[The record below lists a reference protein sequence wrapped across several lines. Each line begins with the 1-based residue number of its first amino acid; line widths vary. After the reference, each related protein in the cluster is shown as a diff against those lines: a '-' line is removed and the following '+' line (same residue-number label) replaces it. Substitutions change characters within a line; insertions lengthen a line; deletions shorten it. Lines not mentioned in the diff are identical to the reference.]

1 MNQIWESIS
10 ICRICDSNHLSEV
23 LDLGSQPPANSL
35 YPPNETPPPRI
46 PLRAFF
52 CKNCGC
58 VQLGESVNPEYLF
71 GKYLWVTG
79 TSRTATEYSQ
89 RFAQRALQKKNTH
102 KPFVVEVASN
112 DGTFL
117 QEFKKENSDVLG
129 IDPAKNIAELANS
142 NGIPTQA
149 KFFTKG
155 VAEDV
160 LKSWRTVDIAIAR
173 NVIPHV
179 KEIHSVISGIK
190 TLISEKGVGIIEFHD
205 SSLLLKELQYDYIYH
220 EHLFY
225 FTLQSIQNLLI
236 QHELYAFDVDRS
248 PISGGSWVVYF
259 SSEEKQKSRML
270 LKAEESENKYR
281 VNQYESWVEFGE
293 QAKFH
298 RDQLQHLIEEIGEPI
313 LAYGASARSSTL
325 LNFAKITSQQIVAI
339 IDRNSLKHKLI
350 TPGTSVPVISFEE
363 GIERMRN
370 MKKMLLL
377 AWNFTDEVV
386 EDLRLHGY
394 TGQFIQPLPG
404 LPKVL

>member
-1 MNQIWESIS
+1 MNQVWESIS
-10 ICRICDSNHLSEV
+10 TCRICDSDLLSEV
-23 LDLGSQPPANSL
+23 LDLGAQPPANSL

-46 PLRAFF
+46 PLRALF
-52 CKNCGC
+52 CNKCGC

-89 RFAQRALQKKNTH
+89 RFAQRALQKIKTQQ
-102 KPFVVEVASN
+102 PFVVEVASN

-117 QEFKKENSDVLG
+117 QEFKKQNSEVLG

-142 NGIPTQA
+142 NGIPTHA
-149 KFFTKG
+149 DFFTQE
-155 VAEDV
+155 VAENV
-160 LKSWRTVDIAIAR
+160 LKSWRTADIAIAR

-179 KEIHSVISGIK
+179 KEIHSVIRGIK
-190 TLISEKGVGIIEFHD
+190 TLINTTGVGIIEFHD

-236 QHELYAFDVDRS
+236 QHGLYAFDVNRS
-248 PISGGSWVVYF
+248 PISGGSWVIYF
-259 SSEEKQKSRML
+259 CSQEKQKSEML
-270 LKAEESENKYR
+270 LHAEKSENQHR
-281 VNQYESWVEFGE
+281 VNQYQRWVEFGE
-293 QAKFH
+293 KAKIH
-298 RDQLQHLIEEIGEPI
+298 RDQLKQFIEEIGEPI

-325 LNFAKITSQQIVAI
+325 LNYAEITSQQIAAI
-339 IDRNSLKHKLI
+339 IDRNSLKHELI
-350 TPGTSVPVISFEE
+350 TPGTSVTVISYEE
-363 GIERMRN
+363 GIKRMKN
-370 MKKMLLL
+370 MKKLLLL

-386 EDLRLHGY
+386 KDLRRHGY

-404 LPKVL
+404 FPKTV

>member
-1 MNQIWESIS
+1 MNQIWQPIS
-10 ICRICDSNHLSEV
+10 TCRICDSDFLSEV
-23 LDLGSQPPANSL
+23 LNLGAQPPANSL

-46 PLRAFF
+46 PLRVLF
-52 CKNCGC
+52 CDKCGC

-79 TSRTATEYSQ
+79 TSRTAIEYSQ
-89 RFAQRALQKKNTH
+89 RFAQRALQKTENQ

-117 QEFKKENSDVLG
+117 QEFKKQNSVVLG
-129 IDPAKNIAELANS
+129 IDPAKNIAEFANS
-142 NGIPTQA
+142 NGISTQA
-149 KFFTKG
+149 DFFTEE
-155 VAEDV
+155 VAENV
-160 LKSWRTVDIAIAR
+160 LKSWRTADIAIAR

-190 TLISEKGVGIIEFHD
+190 TLIDTTGVGIIEFHD

-236 QHELYAFDVDRS
+236 QHGLYAFDVDRS
-248 PISGGSWVVYF
+248 PISGGSWVIYF
-259 SSEEKQKSRML
+259 CSQEKQKSEML
-270 LKAEESENKYR
+270 LQAEKTENQHR
-281 VNQYESWVEFGE
+281 VNQYQSWVEFGE
-293 QAKFH
+293 KAEIH
-298 RDQLQHLIEEIGEPI
+298 RDQLKQLIDEIGEPI

-325 LNFAKITSQQIVAI
+325 LNFAEISSQQISAI
-339 IDRNSLKHKLI
+339 IDRNSLKQELI

-363 GIERMRN
+363 GIKRMKH
-370 MKKMLLL
+370 MKKLLLL
-377 AWNFTDEVV
+377 AWNFKDEVV
-386 EDLRLHGY
+386 EDLRRHGY

-404 LPKVL
+404 FPRTV

>member
-1 MNQIWESIS
+1 MKQIWESIS
-10 ICRICDSNHLSEV
+10 TCRICDSDLLSEV
-23 LDLGSQPPANSL
+23 LDLGAQPPANSL

-46 PLRAFF
+46 PLRALF
-52 CKNCGC
+52 CNKCGC

-71 GKYLWVTG
+71 GRYLWVTG

-89 RFAQRALQKKNTH
+89 QFAHRALQKTKTQQ
-102 KPFVVEVASN
+102 PFVVEVASN

-117 QEFKKENSDVLG
+117 QEFKKQNSEVLG

-149 KFFTKG
+149 DFFTNE
-155 VAEDV
+155 VAENV
-160 LKSWRTVDIAIAR
+160 LKSWRTADIAIAR

-190 TLISEKGVGIIEFHD
+190 TLINTTGVGIIEFHD

-236 QHELYAFDVDRS
+236 QYGLYAFDVDRS
-248 PISGGSWVVYF
+248 PISGGSWVIYF
-259 SSEEKQKSRML
+259 CSQEKQKSEML
-270 LKAEESENKYR
+270 LQAEKSENQHR
-281 VNQYESWVEFGE
+281 VNQYQNWFEFGE
-293 QAKFH
+293 KAKIH
-298 RDQLQHLIEEIGEPI
+298 RDQLKQLIEEIGEPI

-325 LNFAKITSQQIVAI
+325 LNFAEITSQQIAAI
-339 IDRNSLKHKLI
+339 IDRNSLKHELI

-363 GIERMRN
+363 GIRRMKN
-370 MKKMLLL
+370 MNKLLLL

-386 EDLRLHGY
+386 EDLRRHGY

-404 LPKVL
+404 FPRTV

>member
-1 MNQIWESIS
+1 
-10 ICRICDSNHLSEV
+10 
-23 LDLGSQPPANSL
+23 
-35 YPPNETPPPRI
+35 
-46 PLRAFF
+46 
-52 CKNCGC
+52 
-58 VQLGESVNPEYLF
+58 
-71 GKYLWVTG
+71 
-79 TSRTATEYSQ
+79 
-89 RFAQRALQKKNTH
+89 
-102 KPFVVEVASN
+102 
-112 DGTFL
+112 
-117 QEFKKENSDVLG
+117 
-129 IDPAKNIAELANS
+129 
-142 NGIPTQA
+142 
-149 KFFTKG
+149 
-155 VAEDV
+155 
-160 LKSWRTVDIAIAR
+160 
-173 NVIPHV
+173 
-179 KEIHSVISGIK
+179 
-190 TLISEKGVGIIEFHD
+190 
-205 SSLLLKELQYDYIYH
+205 
-220 EHLFY
+220 
-225 FTLQSIQNLLI
+225 
-236 QHELYAFDVDRS
+236 LYAFDVDRS

-363 GIERMRN
+363 GIERMGN

>member
-10 ICRICDSNHLSEV
+10 TCRICDSDFLSEV
-23 LDLGSQPPANSL
+23 LDLGAQPPANSL

-46 PLRAFF
+46 PLRALF
-52 CKNCGC
+52 CNKCGC

-89 RFAQRALQKKNTH
+89 RFAQRALQKIKTQQ
-102 KPFVVEVASN
+102 PFVVEVASN

-117 QEFKKENSDVLG
+117 QEFKKQNSEVLG

-149 KFFTKG
+149 DFFTQE
-155 VAEDV
+155 VAENV
-160 LKSWRTVDIAIAR
+160 LKSWRTADIAIAR

-179 KEIHSVISGIK
+179 KEIHSVIRGIK
-190 TLISEKGVGIIEFHD
+190 TLINTTGVGIIEFHD

-236 QHELYAFDVDRS
+236 QHGLYAFDVNRS
-248 PISGGSWVVYF
+248 PISGGSWVIYF
-259 SSEEKQKSRML
+259 CSQEKQKSEML
-270 LKAEESENKYR
+270 LHAEKSENQHR
-281 VNQYESWVEFGE
+281 VNQYQSWVEFGE
-293 QAKFH
+293 KAKIH
-298 RDQLQHLIEEIGEPI
+298 RDQLKQFIEEIGEPI

-325 LNFAKITSQQIVAI
+325 LNFAEITSQQIAAI
-339 IDRNSLKHKLI
+339 IDRNSLKHELI
-350 TPGTSVPVISFEE
+350 TPGTSVTVISYEE
-363 GIERMRN
+363 GIKRMKN
-370 MKKMLLL
+370 MKKLLLL

-386 EDLRLHGY
+386 KDLRRHGY

-404 LPKVL
+404 FPKIV

>member
-10 ICRICDSNHLSEV
+10 TCRICDSDFLSKV
-23 LDLGSQPPANSL
+23 LDLGAQPPANSL

-46 PLRAFF
+46 PLRALF
-52 CKNCGC
+52 CNKCGC

-71 GKYLWVTG
+71 GNYLWVTG

-89 RFAQRALQKKNTH
+89 RFAQRALQKIKTQQ
-102 KPFVVEVASN
+102 PFVVEVASN

-117 QEFKKENSDVLG
+117 QEFKKQNSEVLG

-149 KFFTKG
+149 DFFTQE
-155 VAEDV
+155 VAENV
-160 LKSWRTVDIAIAR
+160 LKSWRTADIAIAR

-179 KEIHSVISGIK
+179 KEIHSVIRGIK
-190 TLISEKGVGIIEFHD
+190 TLINTTGVGIIEFHD

-236 QHELYAFDVDRS
+236 QHGLYAFDVDRS
-248 PISGGSWVVYF
+248 PISGGSWVIYF
-259 SSEEKQKSRML
+259 CSQEKQKSEML
-270 LKAEESENKYR
+270 LHAEKSENQYR
-281 VNQYESWVEFGE
+281 VNQYQRWVEFGE
-293 QAKFH
+293 KAKIH
-298 RDQLQHLIEEIGEPI
+298 RDQLKQFIEEIGEPI

-325 LNFAKITSQQIVAI
+325 LNYAEITSQQIAAI
-339 IDRNSLKHKLI
+339 IDRNSLKHELI
-350 TPGTSVPVISFEE
+350 TPGTSVTVISYEE
-363 GIERMRN
+363 GIKRMKN
-370 MKKMLLL
+370 MKKLLLL

-386 EDLRLHGY
+386 KDLRRHGY

-404 LPKVL
+404 FPKTV

>member
-1 MNQIWESIS
+1 MNQVWESIS
-10 ICRICDSNHLSEV
+10 TCRICDSDLLSEV
-23 LDLGSQPPANSL
+23 LDLGAQPPANSL

-46 PLRAFF
+46 PLRALF
-52 CKNCGC
+52 CNKCGC

-89 RFAQRALQKKNTH
+89 RFAQRALQKIKTQQ
-102 KPFVVEVASN
+102 PFVVEVASN

-117 QEFKKENSDVLG
+117 QEFKKQNSEVLG

-149 KFFTKG
+149 DFFTQE
-155 VAEDV
+155 VAENV
-160 LKSWRTVDIAIAR
+160 LKSWRTADIAIAR

-179 KEIHSVISGIK
+179 KEIHSVIRGIK
-190 TLISEKGVGIIEFHD
+190 TLINTTGVGIIEFHD

-236 QHELYAFDVDRS
+236 QHGLYAFDVNRS
-248 PISGGSWVVYF
+248 PISGGSWVIYF
-259 SSEEKQKSRML
+259 CSQEKQKSEML
-270 LKAEESENKYR
+270 LHAEKSENQHR
-281 VNQYESWVEFGE
+281 VNQYQSWVEFGE
-293 QAKFH
+293 KAKIH
-298 RDQLQHLIEEIGEPI
+298 RDQLKQFIEEIGEPI

-325 LNFAKITSQQIVAI
+325 LNYAEITSQQIAAI
-339 IDRNSLKHKLI
+339 IDRNSLKHELI
-350 TPGTSVPVISFEE
+350 TPGTSVTVISYEE
-363 GIERMRN
+363 GIKRMKN
-370 MKKMLLL
+370 MKKLLLL

-386 EDLRLHGY
+386 KDLRRHGY

-404 LPKVL
+404 FPKTV

>member
-1 MNQIWESIS
+1 MNQVWESIS
-10 ICRICDSNHLSEV
+10 TCRICDSDLLSEV
-23 LDLGSQPPANSL
+23 LDLGAQPPANSL

-46 PLRAFF
+46 PLRALF
-52 CKNCGC
+52 CNKCGC

-89 RFAQRALQKKNTH
+89 RFAQRALQKIKTQQ
-102 KPFVVEVASN
+102 PFVVEVASN

-117 QEFKKENSDVLG
+117 QEFKKQNSEVLG

-149 KFFTKG
+149 DFFTQE
-155 VAEDV
+155 VAENV
-160 LKSWRTVDIAIAR
+160 LKSWRTADIAIAR

-179 KEIHSVISGIK
+179 KEIHSVIRGIK
-190 TLISEKGVGIIEFHD
+190 TLINTTGVGIIEFHD

-236 QHELYAFDVDRS
+236 QHGLYAFDVDRS
-248 PISGGSWVVYF
+248 PISGGSWVIYF
-259 SSEEKQKSRML
+259 CSQEKQKSEML
-270 LKAEESENKYR
+270 LHAEKSENQHR
-281 VNQYESWVEFGE
+281 VNQYQSWVEFGE
-293 QAKFH
+293 KAKIH
-298 RDQLQHLIEEIGEPI
+298 RDQLKQFIEEIGEPI

-325 LNFAKITSQQIVAI
+325 LNYAEITSQQIAAI
-339 IDRNSLKHKLI
+339 IDRNSLKHELI
-350 TPGTSVPVISFEE
+350 TPGTSVPVISYEE
-363 GIERMRN
+363 GIKRMKN
-370 MKKMLLL
+370 MKKLLLL

-386 EDLRLHGY
+386 KDLRRHGY

-404 LPKVL
+404 FPKTV